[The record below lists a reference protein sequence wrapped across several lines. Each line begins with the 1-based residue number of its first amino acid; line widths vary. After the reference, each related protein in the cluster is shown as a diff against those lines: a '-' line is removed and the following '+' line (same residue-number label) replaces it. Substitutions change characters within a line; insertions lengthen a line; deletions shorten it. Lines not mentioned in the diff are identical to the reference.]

1 MMWEWECTLFRIEK
15 RFPTIG
21 WHSCHPLRYGLNFWF
36 GTGTISTLPRG
47 QRSNVIV
54 RGQPTQV
61 QLNYIS
67 KLSPRRDS
75 HWIDSALAYFASLR
89 QAGIYWFMYVQYQPE
104 LHCFAALIRGT
115 LTCTPLGRAMLRT
128 EGGRENGHRVQRAI
142 AAHGIL

>member
-1 MMWEWECTLFRIEK
+1 MVWTFDLEPELF
-15 RFPTIG
+15 
-21 WHSCHPLRYGLNFWF
+21 
-36 GTGTISTLPRG
+36 LPRG

-75 HWIDSALAYFASLR
+75 RWIDSALAYFASLR

-104 LHCFAALIRGT
+104 LHCFAA
-115 LTCTPLGRAMLRT
+115 
-128 EGGRENGHRVQRAI
+128 
-142 AAHGIL
+142 HGILYIIKAFSTKVRRPLCSQRTLWNRKTSADRGELNSIFCAHKNLPGKFCILGSCVVIII